1 MAQLAL
7 GACVG
12 PVLGVILLMQSMKYL
27 EAAVS
32 QTFVALLPIVI
43 IPFVMVIHKERV
55 SIRAAIGAVIA
66 VAGVAILFIK

>member
-1 MAQLAL
+1 
-7 GACVG
+7 
-12 PVLGVILLMQSMKYL
+12 
-27 EAAVS
+27 VS

-55 SIRAAIGAVIA
+55 SARAAMGALVA